1 MPKLL
6 SCKELAWSLNR
17 NVTYIYAMRAA
28 GFSMPG
34 DRATVEAAIEWL
46 AENPDFSKR
55 KAYQRTTSKRKIS

>member
-17 NVTYIYAMRAA
+17 NVNYVYAMRAA

-34 DRATVEAAIEWL
+34 DRATVQAAIEWL
-46 AENPDFSKR
+46 ADNPDFSIR
-55 KAYQRTTSKRKIS
+55 KAYQKTTTKRKSS